1 MVKIRKA
8 TQKQTITAIKS
19 GDFST
24 VDAVDAIAE
33 QDAKKVFNAVS
44 GGLVS
49 LAWYDLPPVRCASG
63 SVSFLRYVLT
73 QSTKKDNCLQ
83 LTCIEVKNGVDIPT
97 SDHEYSTNTPDGFR
111 DFFRDLPNK
120 ATINFLEQ

>member
-24 VDAVDAIAE
+24 VDAADAIAE

>member
-1 MVKIRKA
+1 MIEIRKA
-8 TQKQTITAIKS
+8 TQKQVIAAIKS

-33 QDAKKVFNAVS
+33 QDARKVFSAVS

-73 QSTKKDNCLQ
+73 QSTKKDDCLQ
-83 LTCIEVKNGVDIPT
+83 LTCIEIRNGVELPL
-97 SDHEYSTNTPDGFR
+97 SDHEYNMSTPDGFR
-111 DFFRDLPNK
+111 SFFRDLPNR
-120 ATINFLEQ
+120 ARVQFLEQ